1 MKTTH
6 KIGAA
11 RMIYHTVHAG
21 RTLLG
26 QTDRTIVIRDDVT
39 YDLDLSQGIDFAIY
53 LGNIYERQTKAA
65 LRNLVPPAS
74 LVLDIGANIGA
85 HTLHLAQLVGPNGRV
100 IAFEPTEF
108 AFRKLSRN
116 LELNPRLPHRGT
128 AYGRC
133 LDTGDSD
140 Q

>member
-6 KIGAA
+6 KIAAA
-11 RMIYHTVHAG
+11 RAIYHVIHVG

-26 QTDRTIVIRDDVT
+26 RTDQKIAIRDGVT

-65 LRNLVPPAS
+65 LRRLVSPGS

-100 IAFEPTEF
+100 TAFEPTDY
-108 AFRKLSRN
+108 AFRKLGRN
-116 LELNPRLPHRGT
+116 LELNPELKSRVT
-128 AYGRC
+128 AC
-133 LDTGDSD
+133 HCFLAA
-140 Q
+140 